1 MARTMDAITIAGT
14 APAVARRRHATA
26 HPAAA
31 LFPLRRPIVPGTR
44 RCLAGLAAC
53 LGRSCCLR
61 RSHCRGAGFVG
72 AGRADAKCCVGQHDY
87 PLTLRPPKRSRGC
100 LAKLCASQRC
110 GGDCM
115 RRGGRNR
122 PCSVRIFGQPGQ
134 FPLEESPLQ
143 IEHQIGTG
151 GRANSRWLQ
160 ARDLNL
166 RTRPRFRETV
176 VARAT

>member
-53 LGRSCCLR
+53 LGRCCCLR

-110 GGDCM
+110 GGDCI

-122 PCSVRIFGQPGQ
+122 PCSIRIFGQPGQ
-134 FPLEESPLQ
+134 FPLERRVLYKLNIKLGPAAGPIL
-143 IEHQIGTG
+143 G
-151 GRANSRWLQ
+151 GC
-160 ARDLNL
+160 
-166 RTRPRFRETV
+166 RPRSWTYHL
-176 VARAT
+176 VAFYAEERRR